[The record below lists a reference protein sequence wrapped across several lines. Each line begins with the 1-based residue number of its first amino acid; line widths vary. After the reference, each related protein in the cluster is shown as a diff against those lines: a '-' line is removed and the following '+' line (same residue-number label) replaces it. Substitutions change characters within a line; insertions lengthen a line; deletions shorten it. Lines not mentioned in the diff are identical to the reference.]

1 MKARH
6 LTYLVLSLVP
16 LLLAGCGVTYTS
28 PKVKEQTEGLDVRTV
43 ELSAQTVLVA
53 NQLTSYTPKELPNAF
68 YSTAGGGNL
77 RDYGRLPAEPFVPA
91 TRRKP
96 LTLNAPPN
104 VTPPRYT
111 IGVGDVVI
119 LATKSSGSTVEEL
132 TGLLA
137 AQNQREGYT
146 VRDDGMISIP
156 DIGQVELAGLTLQ
169 DAEAAVFNALVDRG
183 LDPAF
188 SLEVSE
194 FNSKRVAVGG
204 SVGNPSLVPV
214 TLNTLNLNEAITA
227 AGGIQMRDKEFA
239 SIRIYRT
246 GDLYQIP
253 MDTYLADRK
262 LQRTPLLNGDAVYVD
277 NTYDLDR
284 ALDFYRTRIEVIE
297 LQRSARGDALDD
309 LESEIGL
316 RRAALGEQRGVFRER
331 ESLGAEDKDYIYVTG
346 EFRQHSRF
354 PMPYSQQVSLA
365 DVLYEDGGYV
375 TTTADAS
382 EIYVIRAS
390 QDPAAFGAVTAWHLN
405 AKNIASIS
413 LATRMELRP
422 NDVVFI
428 AEQPI
433 TTWARALGQFFPVVT
448 NLTAEAVV
456 Q

>member
-6 LTYLVLSLVP
+6 LTYLVLNLVP
-16 LLLAGCGVTYTS
+16 LLLAGCGITYTS
-28 PKVKEQTEGLDVRTV
+28 PSVREQTEGLNVRTV
-43 ELSAQTVLVA
+43 ELTAQNVLVA
-53 NQLTSYTPKELPNAF
+53 NQMSSYTPKELPNAF

-77 RDYGRLPAEPFVPA
+77 RDLGRLPAEPYVPA

-96 LTLNAPPN
+96 LTLNAPP
-104 VTPPRYT
+104 VATPPRYT

-156 DIGQVELAGLTLQ
+156 DIGQVELVGLTLQ
-169 DAEAAVFNALVDRG
+169 DAEASVFNALVDRG

-204 SVGNPSLVPV
+204 SVGNPTLVPI
-214 TLNTLNLNEAITA
+214 TLNTLNLSEAITV
-227 AGGIQMRDKEFA
+227 AGGIQLRDKEFA

-253 MDTYLADRK
+253 LETYLANRE
-262 LQRTPLLNGDAVYVD
+262 LQRIPLLDGDAVYVD
-277 NTYDLDR
+277 TTYDLDR
-284 ALDFYRTRIEVIE
+284 ALEFYRQRIDVIA
-297 LQRSARGDALDD
+297 LQRGARGEALSE

-316 RRAALGEQRGVFRER
+316 RRDSLDEQREVFSVREG
-331 ESLGAEDKDYIYVTG
+331 LGAEDRDYIYVTG
-346 EFRQHSRF
+346 EFRKHSRF
-354 PMPYSQQVSLA
+354 EMPYSQHVSLA
-365 DVLYEDGGYV
+365 DVLYDGGGYV

-382 EIYVIRAS
+382 QIYVIRTS
-390 QDPAAFGAVTAWHLN
+390 QDPATFGAVTAWHLN
-405 AKNIASIS
+405 AKNAAAIA
-413 LATRMELRP
+413 LATRLEMRP
-422 NDVVFI
+422 NDIVFI

-448 NLTAEAVV
+448 NLTAESVL
-456 Q
+456 